1 MSRSKQIRVGEVS
14 KIDEVKLK
22 KIIMKIKN
30 VAVAG
35 TGVLGSQIA
44 FQTAFKGF
52 EVSAY
57 DINDEALKKA
67 MERFKVLKERYQED
81 RYGTKEEVDA
91 AYDRISLHTDLSK
104 AVANAD
110 LVIEAVPEVLEIKQ
124 DFYKKLAKVAKEE
137 TIFASNSSTMTPSQI
152 VDFTGRPGKYLHLHF
167 ANEIWKL
174 NIAEIMKHDGTS
186 EEVFEEVIEFAT
198 AIGMVPIPLH
208 KEQPGYVLNTL
219 LVPHIKAAIQLAV
232 DGVADPKIVDKTWMI
247 STGAPFGPF
256 AFLDIIGPNTPYNLY
271 KAYGEG
277 GDELSARV
285 AGWIKSEYLD
295 KGKMGK
301 ANGKGVYTYP
311 DPEFED
317 SNFLKG
323 ETETEHQYSDAL

>member
-1 MSRSKQIRVGEVS
+1 MR
-14 KIDEVKLK
+14 
-22 KIIMKIKN
+22 IKN

-52 EVSAY
+52 NVSAY
-57 DINDEALKKA
+57 DINDEALMKGK
-67 MERFKVLKERYQED
+67 ERFKVLQKRYHED
-81 RYGTKEEVDA
+81 GYGTKKEVDA
-91 AYDRISLHTDLSK
+91 AYDRISFHTDLSK

-124 DFYKKLAKVAKEE
+124 NFYKELSKVARDE
-137 TIFASNSSTMTPSQI
+137 TIFASNSSTMTPGQI
-152 VDFTGRPGKYLHLHF
+152 VNFTDRPAKYLHLHF

-186 EEVFEEVIEFAT
+186 EAVFEEVIEFAT

-219 LVPHIKAAIQLAV
+219 LVPHIKASIQLVV

-247 STGAPFGPF
+247 STGAPLGPF

-271 KAYGEG
+271 KAYGEE

-285 AGWIKSEYLD
+285 AGWIKSTYLD

-311 DPEFED
+311 NPEYEDPA
-317 SNFLKG
+317 FLKG
-323 ETETEHQYSDAL
+323 DTRKTH

>member
-1 MSRSKQIRVGEVS
+1 
-14 KIDEVKLK
+14 
-22 KIIMKIKN
+22 MKIKN
-30 VAVAG
+30 VTVAG

-52 EVSAY
+52 EVSVY
-57 DINDEALKKA
+57 DINDEALEKA
-67 MERFKVLKERYQED
+67 KERFKVLKERYQED
-81 RYGTKEEVDA
+81 NYGTKEEVGA
-91 AYDRISLHTDLSK
+91 AYDRISYHTDLSK
-104 AVANAD
+104 AVENAD

-124 DFYKKLAKVAKEE
+124 DFYKKLSKVANEE
-137 TIFASNSSTMTPSQI
+137 TIFASNSSTMIPSQI
-152 VDFTGRPGKYLHLHF
+152 VDSTGRPEKYLHLHF

-174 NIAEIMKHDGTS
+174 NIAEVMKHEGTS
-186 EEVFEEVIEFAT
+186 EEVFEEVIEFAK
-198 AIGMVPIPLH
+198 AIAMVPIPLH

-219 LVPHIKAAIQLAV
+219 LVPHIKAAIQMAV
-232 DGVADPKIVDKTWMI
+232 DGIAEPKIVDKTWMI

-256 AFLDIIGPNTPYNLY
+256 AFLDIIGPNTPYNLF
-271 KAYGEG
+271 KAFGEG

-285 AGWIKSEYLD
+285 AGWIKSEYMD

-311 DPEFED
+311 NPEFED

-323 ETETEHQYSDAL
+323 ETKMEHQYSDAL

>member
-1 MSRSKQIRVGEVS
+1 
-14 KIDEVKLK
+14 
-22 KIIMKIKN
+22 MKIKD

-57 DINDEALKKA
+57 DINDEALEKA
-67 MERFKVLKERYQED
+67 KERFNVLKERYQED
-81 RYGTKEEVDA
+81 KYGTKEEVEA
-91 AYDRISLHTDLSK
+91 AYNRISLHTDLAK
-104 AVANAD
+104 AVENAD
-110 LVIEAVPEVLEIKQ
+110 LVIEAVPELLDIKQ
-124 DFYKKLAKVAKEE
+124 NFYKKLSQVAKKE
-137 TIFASNSSTMTPSQI
+137 TIFASNSSTMIPSQL
-152 VDFTGRPGKYLHLHF
+152 VGFTDRPEKYLHLHF

-174 NIAEIMKHDGTS
+174 NIAEVMKHEGTAP
-186 EEVFEEVIEFAT
+186 EVFDEVIEFAK

-219 LVPHIKAAIQLAV
+219 LVPHLKAAMQMVV
-232 DGVADPKIVDKTWMI
+232 DGVAAPEVVDKTWMI
-247 STGAPFGPF
+247 STGAPLGPF

-271 KAYGEG
+271 KAWGEE

-295 KGKMGK
+295 KGKMGT

-311 DPEFED
+311 NPAYQDPD
-317 SNFLKG
+317 FLK
-323 ETETEHQYSDAL
+323 S

>member
-1 MSRSKQIRVGEVS
+1 MR
-14 KIDEVKLK
+14 
-22 KIIMKIKN
+22 IKN
-30 VAVAG
+30 VTVAG

-52 EVSAY
+52 KVSAY

-67 MERFKVLKERYQED
+67 KERFKVLKQRYQED
-81 RYGTKEEVDA
+81 DYGTKEAVDA
-91 AYDRISLHTDLSK
+91 AYDRISFHTDLSK
-104 AVANAD
+104 AVENAD

-124 DFYKKLAKVAKEE
+124 DFYKKLSEVAREE
-137 TIFASNSSTMTPSQI
+137 TIFASNSSTMVPSQI
-152 VDFTGRPGKYLHLHF
+152 VYFTDRPEKYLHLHF

-208 KEQPGYVLNTL
+208 KEQAGYVLNTL
-219 LVPHIKAAIQLAV
+219 LVPHIKASIQLVV

-271 KAYGEG
+271 KAYGEA

-285 AGWIKSEYLD
+285 AGWIKAEYLD
-295 KGKMGK
+295 KGRMGK

-311 DPEFED
+311 NPDFED

-323 ETETEHQYSDAL
+323 EKRKKPEYSDAL

>member
-1 MSRSKQIRVGEVS
+1 MR
-14 KIDEVKLK
+14 
-22 KIIMKIKN
+22 IKH
-30 VAVAG
+30 VTVAG

-52 EVSAY
+52 KVSAY
-57 DINDEALKKA
+57 DINEEALVKGK
-67 MERFKVLKERYQED
+67 ERFKVLKERYQKD
-81 RYGTKEEVDA
+81 NYGTKEEVDA
-91 AYDRISLHTDLSK
+91 AYDRISFHTDLTK
-104 AVANAD
+104 AVEHAD
-110 LVIEAVPEVLEIKQ
+110 LVIEAVPELLEVKQ
-124 DFYKKLAKVAKEE
+124 DFYKKLSKVAREE
-137 TIFASNSSTMTPSQI
+137 TIFASNSSTMIPSQI
-152 VDFTGRPGKYLHLHF
+152 VEFTGRPEKYLHLHF

-186 EEVFEEVIEFAT
+186 EKVFEEVIEFAK

-219 LVPHIKAAIQLAV
+219 LVPHIKASVQLVV
-232 DGVADPKIVDKTWMI
+232 DGIADPKIVDKTWMI

-271 KAYGEG
+271 KAYGDG

-295 KGKMGK
+295 KEKMGK

-311 DPEFED
+311 NPEFED
-317 SNFLKG
+317 PNFLKG
-323 ETETEHQYSDAL
+323 QTEKELQYAEAL

>member
-1 MSRSKQIRVGEVS
+1 
-14 KIDEVKLK
+14 
-22 KIIMKIKN
+22 MKIKN

-52 EVSAY
+52 KVSAY
-57 DINDEALKKA
+57 DINDEALEKA
-67 MERFKVLKERYQED
+67 KEKFNVLKKRYQED
-81 RYGTKEEVDA
+81 NYGTEEEVDA
-91 AYDRISLHTDLSK
+91 AYNRITLHSDLAK
-104 AVANAD
+104 AVENAD
-110 LVIEAVPEVLEIKQ
+110 LVIEAVPELLSVKQ
-124 DFYKKLAKVAKEE
+124 NFYKELSKVAKAE

-152 VDFTGRPGKYLHLHF
+152 VGFTDRPEKYLHLHF

-186 EEVFEEVIEFAT
+186 NKVFEEVIEFAK
-198 AIGMVPIPLH
+198 AIGMVPIPLY

-219 LVPHIKAAIQLAV
+219 LVPHLKASMQLVV
-232 DGVADPKIVDKTWMI
+232 DGVADPEVVDKTWMI
-247 STGAPFGPF
+247 STGAPLGPF

-271 KAYGEG
+271 KAFGEA
-277 GDELSARV
+277 GDEVSARV
-285 AGWIKSEYLD
+285 GGWLKTEYLD

-311 DPEFED
+311 NPAFEKPD
-317 SNFLKG
+317 FLK
-323 ETETEHQYSDAL
+323 

>member
-1 MSRSKQIRVGEVS
+1 
-14 KIDEVKLK
+14 
-22 KIIMKIKN
+22 
-30 VAVAG
+30 
-35 TGVLGSQIA
+35 
-44 FQTAFKGF
+44 
-52 EVSAY
+52 
-57 DINDEALKKA
+57 
-67 MERFKVLKERYQED
+67 
-81 RYGTKEEVDA
+81 
-91 AYDRISLHTDLSK
+91 LSK
-104 AVANAD
+104 AVENAD
-110 LVIEAVPEVLEIKQ
+110 LVIEAIPEVLEIKQ
-124 DFYKKLAKVAKEE
+124 DFYKKLAKVAREE

-152 VDFTGRPGKYLHLHF
+152 VDVTGRPEKYLHLHF

-219 LVPHIKAAIQLAV
+219 LVPHIKAAVQLAV

-271 KAYGEG
+271 KAFGEG

-301 ANGKGVYTYP
+301 ANGKGVYAYP
-311 DPEFED
+311 NPEFED

-323 ETETEHQYSDAL
+323 EVGKEHQYSDAV

>member
-110 LVIEAVPEVLEIKQ
+110 LVIEAVPEVLGIKQ
-124 DFYKKLAKVAKEE
+124 DFYKKLAEVAKEE

-174 NIAEIMKHDGTS
+174 NIAEIMKHDSTS
-186 EEVFEEVIEFAT
+186 EEVFEEVIEFAR

-323 ETETEHQYSDAL
+323 ETEKEHQYSDAL

>member
-1 MSRSKQIRVGEVS
+1 
-14 KIDEVKLK
+14 
-22 KIIMKIKN
+22 MKIKN
-30 VAVAG
+30 VTVAG

-52 EVSAY
+52 EVSVY
-57 DINDEALKKA
+57 DINDEALQKA
-67 MERFKVLKERYQED
+67 KERFKVLKERYQED
-81 RYGTKEEVDA
+81 KYGTKKEVGA
-91 AYDRISLHTDLSK
+91 AYDRISFHTDLSK
-104 AVANAD
+104 AVEKAD
-110 LVIEAVPEVLEIKQ
+110 LVIEAIPEVLEIKQ
-124 DFYKKLAKVAKEE
+124 DFYKKLSKVAKQE
-137 TIFASNSSTMTPSQI
+137 TIFASNSSTMIPSQI
-152 VDFTGRPGKYLHLHF
+152 VDFTGRPEKYLHLHF

-186 EEVFEEVIEFAT
+186 EEVFEEVIDFAT

-271 KAYGEG
+271 KAFGEG

-285 AGWIKSEYLD
+285 AEWIKSEYLD

-301 ANGKGVYTYP
+301 ANGKGVYAYP
-311 DPEFED
+311 NPEFENT
-317 SNFLKG
+317 NFLKG
-323 ETETEHQYSDAL
+323 EIGKEHQYSDAL

>member
-1 MSRSKQIRVGEVS
+1 
-14 KIDEVKLK
+14 
-22 KIIMKIKN
+22 MKIKN
-30 VAVAG
+30 VTVAG

-57 DINDEALKKA
+57 DINDEALEKA
-67 MERFKVLKERYQED
+67 KERFKVLKQRYQED
-81 RYGTKEEVDA
+81 NYGTKEEVDA
-91 AYDRISLHTDLSK
+91 AYNRISLYTDLAK

-110 LVIEAVPEVLEIKQ
+110 LVIEAVPELLDIKQ
-124 DFYKKLAKVAKEE
+124 NFYKELSKVAKAE
-137 TIFASNSSTMTPSQI
+137 TIFASNSSTMTPSHL
-152 VDFTGRPGKYLHLHF
+152 VGFTGRPEKYLHLHF

-186 EEVFEEVIEFAT
+186 PEVFEEVIDFAK

-219 LVPHIKAAIQLAV
+219 LVPHLKAAMQMVV
-232 DGVADPKIVDKTWMI
+232 DGVAEPEIVDKTWMI

-271 KAYGEG
+271 KAWGED
-277 GDELSARV
+277 GDEISARV
-285 AGWIKSEYLD
+285 AGWLKKEYLD

-311 DPEFED
+311 NPAYQDPD
-317 SNFLKG
+317 FLK
-323 ETETEHQYSDAL
+323 

>member
-1 MSRSKQIRVGEVS
+1 
-14 KIDEVKLK
+14 
-22 KIIMKIKN
+22 MKIKN

-57 DINDEALKKA
+57 DINDEALEKA
-67 MERFKVLKERYQED
+67 KERFKVLKQRYQED
-81 RYGTKEEVDA
+81 DYGTKEEVDA
-91 AYDRISLHTDLSK
+91 AYNRISLHTDLAK
-104 AVANAD
+104 AVENAD
-110 LVIEAVPEVLEIKQ
+110 LVIEAVPELLDIKQ
-124 DFYKKLAKVAKEE
+124 NFYKELSKVAKAE
-137 TIFASNSSTMTPSQI
+137 TIFASNSSTMTPSQL
-152 VDFTGRPGKYLHLHF
+152 VGFTNRPEKYLHLHF

-186 EEVFEEVIEFAT
+186 TEVFEEVIDFAK

-219 LVPHIKAAIQLAV
+219 LVPHLKAAMQMVV
-232 DGVADPKIVDKTWMI
+232 DGVADPEVVDKTWMI
-247 STGAPFGPF
+247 STGAPLGPF

-271 KAYGEG
+271 KAWGEA
-277 GDELSARV
+277 GDEVSARV
-285 AGWIKSEYLD
+285 AGWLKREYLD
-295 KGKMGK
+295 KGRMGK

-311 DPEFED
+311 NPAYENPD
-317 SNFLKG
+317 FLK
-323 ETETEHQYSDAL
+323 

>member
-1 MSRSKQIRVGEVS
+1 
-14 KIDEVKLK
+14 
-22 KIIMKIKN
+22 MKIKN
-30 VAVAG
+30 VTVAG

-52 EVSAY
+52 KVSSY
-57 DINDEALKKA
+57 DINDEVLEKA
-67 MERFKVLKERYQED
+67 KERFKVLKQRYQED
-81 RYGTKEEVDA
+81 NYGTKEEVDA
-91 AYDRISLHTDLSK
+91 AYNRISLSTDLAK

-110 LVIEAVPEVLEIKQ
+110 LVIEAVPELLDIKQ
-124 DFYKKLAKVAKEE
+124 NFYKELSKVAKPE
-137 TIFASNSSTMTPSQI
+137 TIFASNSSTMTPSQL
-152 VDFTGRPGKYLHLHF
+152 VGFTGRPEKYLHLHF

-174 NIAEIMKHDGTS
+174 NIAEIMKHNGTS
-186 EEVFEEVIEFAT
+186 QEVFEEVIDFAK

-219 LVPHIKAAIQLAV
+219 LVPHLKAAMQMVV
-232 DGVADPKIVDKTWMI
+232 DGVAEPEIVDKTWMI

-271 KAYGEG
+271 KAWGED
-277 GDELSARV
+277 GDEISARV
-285 AGWIKSEYLD
+285 AGWLKKEYLD

-311 DPEFED
+311 NPAYQDPG
-317 SNFLKG
+317 FLK
-323 ETETEHQYSDAL
+323 